1 MFANVFCYVFR
12 MIPRQQEQEQ
22 QEQQQSFFLDLWVLL
37 AVKKLIYF

>member
-22 QEQQQSFFLDLWVLL
+22 QEQQQQSFF
-37 AVKKLIYF
+37 